1 MGLWRGHHFNHSL
14 GSPCASL
21 VPFVIHGCQRVDC
34 RSARR
39 CRVEE
44 FRGRT
49 AVITGGGGGIGRA
62 LAVAFAREGM
72 NVVIG
77 EIDMDAAAGTVAA
90 VEEHG
95 VRAIAVQNDVS
106 DRASMQ
112 ALADATNDAFGG
124 CHILC
129 NNAGVVTFKLAQDM
143 TEDDWDWVLGVD
155 LYGVIYGIQAF
166 LPGMVAAGEG
176 GHIVNTASIAGLVAP
191 ATPGI
196 SSYSAA
202 KYGVVGISEA
212 LALDLEP
219 HNIGVSVLCPGGVRS
234 RIVEAGRNR
243 PEEYGGPEDPIR
255 EMLPGESVP
264 QEMLEPEDLAQK
276 VLNAIRGNHLYV
288 VSHPETQP
296 AVEARFQRILDA
308 YDLIPS

>member
-1 MGLWRGHHFNHSL
+1 M
-14 GSPCASL
+14 
-21 VPFVIHGCQRVDC
+21 
-34 RSARR
+34 
-39 CRVEE
+39 EE

-77 EIDMDAAAGTVAA
+77 EVDMDAAAGTVAAVAA

-112 ALADATNDAFGG
+112 ALADATHDAFGG
-124 CHILC
+124 CHVLC

-143 TEDDWDWVLGVD
+143 TEDDWDWVVGVD

-176 GHIVNTASIAGLVAP
+176 GHIVNTSSIAGLVAP

-196 SSYSAA
+196 SSYSTA

-219 HNIGVSVLCPGGVRS
+219 HNIGVSVICPGGVRS

-243 PEEYGGPEDPIR
+243 PDEFGGPEDPIR

>member
-1 MGLWRGHHFNHSL
+1 M
-14 GSPCASL
+14 
-21 VPFVIHGCQRVDC
+21 
-34 RSARR
+34 
-39 CRVEE
+39 EE

-49 AVITGGGGGIGRA
+49 AVITGGGGGIGKA
-62 LAVAFAREGM
+62 MAVAFAQEGM

-77 EIDMDAAAGTVAA
+77 EIDMNAAAAA
-90 VEEHG
+90 VAEVESHG
-95 VRAIAVQNDVS
+95 VKAIAVENDVS
-106 DRASMQ
+106 SRASMQ
-112 ALADATNDAFGG
+112 ALADATYEAFGG
-124 CHILC
+124 CHVLC

-176 GHIVNTASIAGLVAP
+176 GHIVNTASIAGLVPA

-196 SSYSAA
+196 SSYTTA

-212 LALDLEP
+212 LSLDLAE
-219 HNIGVSVLCPGGVRS
+219 HNIGVSVVCPGGVRS

-243 PEEYGGPEDPIR
+243 PEEYGGPEAPIR
-255 EMLPGESVP
+255 AMLPGESVP
-264 QEMLEPEDLAQK
+264 QAMIEPADLAQRI
-276 VLNAIRGNHLYV
+276 LRAIRENHLYV

-296 AVEARFQRILDA
+296 AVEARFAAILDA
-308 YDLIPS
+308 YNAIPAS

>member
-1 MGLWRGHHFNHSL
+1 M
-14 GSPCASL
+14 
-21 VPFVIHGCQRVDC
+21 
-34 RSARR
+34 
-39 CRVEE
+39 EE

-49 AVITGGGGGIGRA
+49 AVVTGGGGGIGKA
-62 LAVAFAREGM
+62 MAVAFAREGM

-77 EIDMDAAAGTVAA
+77 EIDMDAAAQAVAE
-90 VEEHG
+90 VESHG
-95 VRAIAVQNDVS
+95 VRAIAVQNDVT

-112 ALADATNDAFGG
+112 ALADATNEAFGG
-124 CHILC
+124 CHVLC

-143 TEDDWDWVLGVD
+143 TEDDWDWVVGVD

-196 SSYSAA
+196 SSYSTA

-212 LALDLEP
+212 LAQDLAP

-243 PEEYGGPEDPIR
+243 PDEFGGPETPDTR
-255 EMLPGESVP
+255 MMLTGEGVP
-264 QEMLEPEDLAQK
+264 QEMIEPEDLAQK

>member
-1 MGLWRGHHFNHSL
+1 
-14 GSPCASL
+14 
-21 VPFVIHGCQRVDC
+21 V
-34 RSARR
+34 
-39 CRVEE
+39 
-44 FRGRT
+44 
-49 AVITGGGGGIGRA
+49 TGGGGGIGKA
-62 LAVAFAREGM
+62 MAVAFAQEGM

-77 EIDMDAAAGTVAA
+77 EIDMDAAAEAVAE
-90 VEEHG
+90 VESHG
-95 VRAIAVQNDVS
+95 VRAIAVQNDVT

-112 ALADATNDAFGG
+112 ALSDATNEAFGG

-143 TEDDWDWVLGVD
+143 TEADWDWVIGVD
-155 LYGVIYGIQAF
+155 LYGVIYGLQAF

-196 SSYSAA
+196 SSYSTA

-212 LALDLEP
+212 LAQDLAP

-243 PEEYGGPEDPIR
+243 PEVFGGPEGAPGAPLR
-255 EMLPGESVP
+255 STLPGESVP
-264 QEMLEPEDLAQK
+264 QEMIEPEELARK
-276 VLNAIRGNHLYV
+276 LLNAIRGNHLYV

>member
-1 MGLWRGHHFNHSL
+1 
-14 GSPCASL
+14 
-21 VPFVIHGCQRVDC
+21 
-34 RSARR
+34 
-39 CRVEE
+39 
-44 FRGRT
+44 
-49 AVITGGGGGIGRA
+49 VITGGGGGIGRA

-77 EIDMDAAAGTVAA
+77 EVDMDAAAGTVAA

-112 ALADATNDAFGG
+112 ALADATHDAFGG
-124 CHILC
+124 CHVLC

-143 TEDDWDWVLGVD
+143 TEDDWDWVVGVD

-243 PEEYGGPEDPIR
+243 PDEFGGPETPDTR
-255 EMLPGESVP
+255 MMLTGESVP
-264 QEMLEPEDLAQK
+264 QEMIEPEDLAQK

>member
-1 MGLWRGHHFNHSL
+1 M
-14 GSPCASL
+14 
-21 VPFVIHGCQRVDC
+21 
-34 RSARR
+34 
-39 CRVEE
+39 EE

-49 AVITGGGGGIGRA
+49 AVITGGGGGIGRGM
-62 LAVAFAREGM
+62 AVAFAQEGM

-95 VRAIAVQNDVS
+95 VRAIAVKNDVTS
-106 DRASMQ
+106 RASMEE
-112 ALADATNDAFGG
+112 LADAAYNTFGG
-124 CHILC
+124 CHVLC

-143 TEDDWDWVLGVD
+143 TEADWDWVVGVD

-166 LPGMVAAGEG
+166 LPRMVAAGEG

-196 SSYSAA
+196 SSYSTA

-212 LALDLEP
+212 LALDLAP

-243 PEEYGGPEDPIR
+243 PDEYGGPEIAPIDPLR
-255 EMLPGESVP
+255 STLPGESVP
-264 QEMLEPEDLAQK
+264 QEMLEPEDLAAK
-276 VLNAIRGNHLYV
+276 VLRSIRENNLYV

-296 AVEARFQRILDA
+296 AVEARFQAILDA
-308 YDLIPS
+308 YDRIPS